1 MKFLTFI
8 LASFIL
14 FLAVMPGI
22 KSLSLPTDINQTC
35 CGGQCNPISD
45 NDNAQDQKEDND
57 CDEKSCNP
65 FQVCSSFVLI
75 CYNIPSISIPKPT
88 FFSVKG
94 FIKQSFFI
102 SQFAPDFWQPPK
114 FV

>member
-22 KSLSLPTDINQTC
+22 NSLSLPADINQTC
-35 CGGQCNPISD
+35 CGGQCNPVSD
-45 NDNAQDQKEDND
+45 NDNTQDQNEDND

-94 FIKQSFFI
+94 FTYQSFFT

>member
-8 LASFIL
+8 LATFIL

-22 KSLSLPTDINQTC
+22 ISLSLPTDINQTC
-35 CGGQCNPISD
+35 CGGQCNPTSD
-45 NDNAQDQKEDND
+45 NDNAQDQNEDND

-75 CYNIPSISIPKPT
+75 CYNIPSISIPKT
-88 FFSVKG
+88 IVFSVKG
-94 FIKQSFFI
+94 FTYQSVFI
-102 SQFAPDFWQPPK
+102 SQFATDFWQPPK